1 MLRRVFSFTSLV
13 KALILFFR
21 MEKKL
26 WPIVALVILLL
37 ALAPAS
43 LVASPKV
50 SLDLPALDP
59 SLGALESAL
68 ESESAR
74 FLDELN
80 DNLADVMVE
89 KPRLMKG
96 FGDAAARG
104 TLVPWALGDS
114 VLPSI
119 AFGLGATAYA
129 DPLDWNAGARVAGMD
144 ESSDEAVGA
153 AIEPFVVAAQY
164 PLDRWFPRYYA
175 SGSLG
180 LMSLSTDAFR
190 LRAFSLGLSVGYR
203 FPGKSSGAFEWLG
216 VTVEGGADVA
226 WSSFG
231 VFFKPGRVSQTLTLD
246 EDGSGPLEPFDS
258 TLSVDPEVLAAL
270 KTRALAVTGAVSTGI
285 SIIDAIT
292 LFGGAGLT
300 LSAARSELTLE
311 SDDEVTITGPL
322 AALARS
328 DCRVRTSGAVCSG
341 GESSAGFFL
350 EGCARFGAGA
360 LSLSVPVVWSPARSF
375 GVGLFLGVNF

>member
-1 MLRRVFSFTSLV
+1 M
-13 KALILFFR
+13 
-21 MEKKL
+21 KKNL
-26 WPIVALVILLL
+26 WVMVALFIVLLT
-37 ALAPAS
+37 LAPAP
-43 LVASPKV
+43 LAASPKV

-59 SLGALESAL
+59 SLGILESAL

-96 FGDAAARG
+96 FGDATARG
-104 TLVPWALGDS
+104 TLVPRALGDS
-114 VLPSI
+114 LLPSV
-119 AFGLGATAYA
+119 AFGIGATAYA
-129 DPLDWNAGARVAGMD
+129 DPLDWNAGARVAGMG
-144 ESSDEAVGA
+144 ESSDETVGA
-153 AIEPFVVAAQY
+153 AVEPFVIAAQY

-175 SGSLG
+175 AGSLG
-180 LMSLSTDAFR
+180 LMSLSTNTFR

-203 FPGKSSGAFEWLG
+203 FPGKASGAFEWLG

-246 EDGSGPLEPFDS
+246 EDGSGPLAPFDS

-270 KTRALAVTGAVSTGI
+270 NTRALAVTGAVSTGV
-285 SIIDAIT
+285 SVIDAIS

-300 LSAARSELTLE
+300 LSVAHSELTLE
-311 SDDEVTITGPL
+311 SDDAVTITGPL
-322 AALARS
+322 ADLARS
-328 DCRVRTSGAVCSG
+328 DCRVRTSGAVCAG
-341 GESSAGFFL
+341 GESAVGFFL
-350 EGCARFGAGA
+350 EGCARFGVGA
-360 LSLSVPVVWSPARSF
+360 LTLNVPVVWSPARSF
-375 GVGLFLGVNF
+375 GIGLFLGVNF